1 MSGRRQQPKHPER
14 GRRGSSRRS
23 SRRREPENSRTQALA
38 ASRPHRSSRRIARGG
53 GGGPALKRR
62 LGLVAGVL
70 AILLALLIAFSF
82 SGKSGQAADDNPGV
96 RLIPV
101 EGIIDPQIADF
112 VMRAIDEAE
121 HDGTQVVVL
130 RLDTPGG
137 LDQSMRDIIKK
148 MAGSPLPV
156 IAWVA
161 PPGARA
167 ASAGTFIV
175 SASDVAAMASG
186 TNLGAAHPVAIGAEP
201 STEEGIKITNDSA
214 AYIRSLAEA
223 NGRNANW
230 AELAVRQ
237 SVSLTADEALEKQV
251 IEFEADSLDSLLS
264 QVDGFT
270 TKSKGITLST
280 RDANVTEASMSAKE
294 NILHLIL
301 NPNVAYLLF
310 IFGLIALIYEFVHPG
325 IGLGGV
331 TGTIA
336 LLLSIYAMYMLPVNF
351 IGIALIFVGLVML
364 AMELYLPS
372 HGALSVGGV
381 GSLIL
386 GSFFLFDSSA
396 PFLRVSL
403 PVNIALAVMALAFFV
418 LIAGKIMKARRLPAR
433 TGQQAMIGE
442 VGYTR
447 SPLDPLGQIFVH
459 GEIWSAEAVEGESIG
474 EGVEVEVVDVRGL
487 MLKVK
492 EKK

>member
-1 MSGRRQQPKHPER
+1 MRQDLHR
-14 GRRGSSRRS
+14 GRRR
-23 SRRREPENSRTQALA
+23 PA
-38 ASRPHRSSRRIARGG
+38 AHHW
-53 GGGPALKRR
+53 R
-62 LGLVAGVL
+62 LGLVSGII
-70 AILLALLIAFSF
+70 AILLAVIVAGLF
-82 SGKSGQAADDNPGV
+82 SGKPGQAADAAGV
-96 RLIPV
+96 RIIPV
-101 EGIIDPQIADF
+101 EGVIDPVMADF
-112 VMRAIDEAE
+112 ITRSIGDAE
-121 HDGTQVVVL
+121 QDGTGVVVL

-175 SASDVAAMASG
+175 TASDLAAMAPG

-251 IEFEADSLDSLLS
+251 VEFRADSLDSLLS
-264 QVDGFT
+264 QADGFT
-270 TKSKGITLST
+270 TKAKGVTLAT
-280 RDANVTEASMSAKE
+280 RDAGVTEAGMNLKE
-294 NILHLIL
+294 NLLHLVL
-301 NPNVAYLLF
+301 NPNIAYLLL
-310 IFGLIALIYEFVHPG
+310 IYGLIAIIYEFVHPG

-331 TGTIA
+331 SGTIA
-336 LLLSIYAMYMLPVNF
+336 LVISLYALYMLPVNF
-351 IGIALIFVGLVML
+351 TGIVLIVVGMVML
-364 AMELYLPS
+364 ATELYLPS
-372 HGALSVGGV
+372 HEALSVGGV

-396 PFLRVSL
+396 PFLRVSW
-403 PVNIALAVMALAFFV
+403 PVNIALALMALAFFGLV
-418 LIAGKIMKARRLPAR
+418 AGKIMKARRLPAR
-433 TGQQAMIGE
+433 TGQKAMVGE

-447 SPLDPLGQIFVH
+447 SRLDPLGQIFVR
-459 GEIWSAEAVEGESIG
+459 GEIWSAEALEGEII
-474 EGVEVEVVDVRGL
+474 EKGVEVEVMDVRGL

-492 EKK
+492 KATN